1 MGNQQMGNQMGMQ
14 MGNMGMGD
22 PSMGMQCGQM
32 GMPPPPAMDWLQGFS
47 QMAAGFSQILD
58 VS

>member
-1 MGNQQMGNQMGMQ
+1 